1 MQFLQQSTMKTTTRR
16 KRQIKKK
23 PTDSYLKRRELEQL
37 SPETWREKLMALP
50 QKIRSAV
57 ARIIWWDFFSQRLVK
72 NRWHH
77 IDDLLS
83 GPDATGKEIRK
94 GLEICGFNV
103 KMSRT
108 RVSSPE

>member
-1 MQFLQQSTMKTTTRR
+1 MKTEEPR
-16 KRQIKKK
+16 KNPKMPKKK

-37 SPETWREKLMALP
+37 SPEAWREKILALP
-50 QKIRSAV
+50 KKIRASV

-77 IDDLLS
+77 LDDLLA
-83 GPDATGKEIRK
+83 GPDATGEEIRM
-94 GLEICGFNV
+94 GLETCGFNV
-103 KMSRT
+103 KMSHT